1 VAAFP
6 RCPYARV
13 ALGTITVGRENSTSV
28 ELYYEDHGAG
38 PPVVLI
44 HGFPLDCQAWERQA
58 AALLDTGHRVVAYDR
73 RGFGASSRP
82 ATGYDYN
89 TLASDL
95 NTLITTLDLHEVVF
109 VGHDMGTGEIVRY
122 LSTYGSRRVSRAI
135 LISPLQPSLSKALDN
150 PEGLDQH
157 FFDDAMDAI
166 RRDRAAYISGF
177 IAASYNADV
186 ELGKRISADAM
197 RNYWHIGMRASAKG
211 TIDCIAAW
219 LTDFSSDLPR
229 IDVPVLVVAG
239 DQDRIVPLLATV
251 TRLEAA
257 LSRSMVR
264 LIEGAPH
271 GLLWTHADDV
281 NCAILS
287 FIDK

>member
-1 VAAFP
+1 M
-6 RCPYARV
+6 
-13 ALGTITVGRENSTSV
+13 GTITVGHENSTSV

-44 HGFPLDCQAWERQA
+44 HGFPLGCQAWEKQE
-58 AALLDTGHRVVAYDR
+58 AALLDAGHRVIAYDR
-73 RGFGASSRP
+73 RGFGASSQP
-82 ATGYDYN
+82 TTGYDYD

-95 NTLITTLDLHEVVF
+95 NTLVTTLDLHEAVF

-122 LSTYGSRRVSRAI
+122 LSTYGSRRVSRAV
-135 LISPLQPSLSKALDN
+135 LISPLQPSLPKAPDN
-150 PEGLDQH
+150 PEGLDEH
-157 FFDDAMDAI
+157 FFDDTMDAI

-197 RNYWHIGMRASAKG
+197 RHYCNIGMRASAQA
-211 TIDCIAAW
+211 TVDCIAAW
-219 LTDFSSDLPR
+219 LTDFRSDLPR

-251 TRLEAA
+251 TRLQAL
-257 LSRSMVR
+257 LSRSMIR

-281 NCAILS
+281 NSAILS
-287 FIDK
+287 FIDM